1 MGSRNKRHHGHHHHH
16 HHNLNFHVPQLNF
29 PFHLHHGH
37 GNVENSKESR
47 DIPRGCV
54 TVLVGQ
60 EEEEQQKFVIPVM
73 HINHPLFTQLL
84 KEAEEV
90 YGFHHSGPI
99 NIPCHVE
106 EFRYVEGMIDKG
118 NASHHQHHHH
128 LWCFKA

>member
-1 MGSRNKRHHGHHHHH
+1 MSICKASPRPYLKLFSSRPRKRR
-16 HHNLNFHVPQLNF
+16 QL
-29 PFHLHHGH
+29 
-37 GNVENSKESR
+37 VEFTLQLFRVRNIPSSEELR

-60 EEEEQQKFVIPVM
+60 GEEEQQKFVIPVM
-73 HINHPLFTQLL
+73 HVNHPLFTQLL

-106 EFRYVEGMIDKG
+106 EFRYVEGMIDKD
-118 NASHHQHHHH
+118 NAAHHHH